1 MLTVD
6 YNKLGL
12 RAGDR
17 VLDLG
22 CGFGRH
28 AFEALRRGA
37 QVTACDMAVPELRQV
52 IDTANAMHEAREIG
66 PDVSA
71 TVTNGDATALP
82 FADGSF
88 DRVIASEVLE
98 HVTDDF
104 AAFAELSRVLRPG
117 GVLAVTVP
125 AFLSERICWALNED
139 YHAPNVTGGHVRI
152 YTTDELRSRFV
163 TAGLT
168 PGAVHTAHGLHSPYW
183 WLKCAVGLDNDD
195 HVLVRRYHD
204 LLVKDIVEAPRSTR
218 WADRV
223 LSKVIGK
230 SLVMYGTKTAS
241 PQQPPL
247 HASSSESSPSYAS
260 A

>member
-6 YNKLGL
+6 YTKLGL

-37 QVTACDMAVPELRQV
+37 DVTACDMAVPELQEV
-52 IDTANAMHEAREIG
+52 VATAAAMHQAGEVAR
-66 PDVSA
+66 DVTA
-71 TVTNGDATALP
+71 TVANGDATALP
-82 FADGSF
+82 FSDASF

-98 HVTDDF
+98 HVNDDF

-125 AFLSERICWALNED
+125 AFLAERICWALSED
-139 YHAPNVTGGHVRI
+139 YHAPNQIGGHVRI
-152 YTTDELRSRFV
+152 YTTDELRSRFI

-168 PGAVHTAHGLHSPYW
+168 PGDVDTVHGLHSPYW
-183 WLKCAVGLDNDD
+183 WLRCAVGVDNDD
-195 HVLVRRYHD
+195 HRLVRRYHD

-230 SLVMYGTKTAS
+230 SLVMYGQKVPASSRSTKPAS
-241 PQQPPL
+241 TESDRN
-247 HASSSESSPSYAS
+247 HASA
-260 A
+260 

>member
-6 YNKLGL
+6 YTRLGL
-12 RAGDR
+12 RAGDH

-28 AFEALRRGA
+28 AFEAMRRGA
-37 QVTACDMAVPELRQV
+37 NVTACDMAIPELREV
-52 IDTANAMHEAREIG
+52 INTATAMHGAGEIG
-66 PDVSA
+66 AGVTA

-98 HVTDDF
+98 HVADDF

-125 AFLSERICWALNED
+125 AFLSERICWALTDD
-139 YHAPNVTGGHVRI
+139 YHAPNVEGGHVRI

-168 PGAVHTAHGLHSPYW
+168 PGDVHSAHGLHSPYW
-183 WLKCAVGLDNDD
+183 WLKCAVGIDNDD
-195 HVLVRRYHD
+195 HPLVRRYHNV
-204 LLVKDIVEAPRSTR
+204 LVKDIVEAPRSTR
-218 WADRV
+218 WADRI
-223 LSKVIGK
+223 LTKVIAK
-230 SLVMYGTKTAS
+230 SLVMYGHKTTTGS
-241 PQQPPL
+241 PL
-247 HASSSESSPSYAS
+247 LTTSTSTESNPNYAS

>member
-6 YNKLGL
+6 YTKLGL

-37 QVTACDMAVPELRQV
+37 HVTACDMAIPELQQV
-52 IDTANAMHEAREIG
+52 IDTATAMSAANEV
-66 PDVSA
+66 PDGVAA
-71 TVTNGDATALP
+71 TVVNGDATRLP
-82 FADGSF
+82 FADGVF

-98 HVTDDF
+98 HVPDDT

-117 GVLAVTVP
+117 GILAVTVP
-125 AFLSERICWALNED
+125 AFLSERICWALNDD
-139 YHAPNVTGGHVRI
+139 YHAPNQVGGHVRI
-152 YTTDELRSRFV
+152 YTTDELRSRFAA
-163 TAGLT
+163 AGLL
-168 PGAVHTAHGLHSPYW
+168 PGATHTAHGLHSPYW
-183 WLKCAVGLDNDD
+183 WLKCAVGLENDD
-195 HVLVRRYHD
+195 HGLVRRYHK
-204 LLVKDIVEAPRSTR
+204 LLVKDIVEAPRATR

-223 LSKVIGK
+223 MSTFIGK
-230 SLVMYGTKTAS
+230 SLVMYGTKS
-241 PQQPPL
+241 V
-247 HASSSESSPSYAS
+247 SSPSSIVTSPTESDPNYAS